1 MYCPANLDPG
11 YLCYYLVSAK
21 MQTFLLS
28 WAGSG
33 GTRNAL
39 TKGMIEWLEVSLPP
53 VSEQRAIAHVLRT
66 LDDEIKLNRRMNE
79 TLEETARA
87 LFKSWFVDFD
97 PVRDEVNDPVAGSS
111 LMGIGSM
118 NAENGQGLGSGV
130 EQPRAISLDKAA
142 GIASEVQE
150 LIRAGE
156 EHFAWELIRHLH
168 PADMGSIVAG
178 LPRSSRDAMV
188 HVMSPET
195 VAWMLRQMNPVEA
208 GRLGAR
214 LGSRMLTFVIG
225 QVHPNQALATLRRL
239 PILRAHEVVESLE
252 QPLADAETLAHEPD
266 TAGALMV
273 VQLPT
278 VGIDGLAEA
287 ARDSLRALSEIRN
300 KLTHI
305 FVVGEGDDLVGQI
318 SMVDL
323 ALADDSTSIRDIASS
338 IVATVTVD
346 TPAEECAR
354 LQRHYNLTQ
363 LPVVDGDRLIGVIL
377 EESLLSATVEQD
389 TRQMQQV
396 ASVAGETVGGPL
408 SDSVRTRLPWLTIN
422 LGTTFLAAATVAL
435 FESTL
440 TQVVVLAAFLPVVA
454 GQGGIGGTQ
463 TQTLIVRAI
472 ALGELVGVG
481 ARRLLAREAVL
492 GILHGVWLGVLV
504 AVIAILW
511 KQNLGLG
518 LVLGV
523 AMLGNMM
530 IAGSVGAGV
539 PLFLRRI
546 GMDPAVSSAVV
557 VTTVTDVFGFLL
569 FLGIASASI
578 SLIF

>member
-1 MYCPANLDPG
+1 MDVDP
-11 YLCYYLVSAK
+11 
-21 MQTFLLS
+21 
-28 WAGSG
+28 
-33 GTRNAL
+33 RN
-39 TKGMIEWLEVSLPP
+39 TESVP
-53 VSEQRAIAHVLRT
+53 VFEGDIQ
-66 LDDEIKLNRRMNE
+66 
-79 TLEETARA
+79 
-87 LFKSWFVDFD
+87 
-97 PVRDEVNDPVAGSS
+97 
-111 LMGIGSM
+111 
-118 NAENGQGLGSGV
+118 
-130 EQPRAISLDKAA
+130 QPQAISVEE
-142 GIASEVQE
+142 ASEIAGEVRE
-150 LIRAGE
+150 LVRAGRE
-156 EHFAWELIRHLH
+156 NAAWELIRRLH
-168 PADMGSIVAG
+168 PADMGSIVAS
-178 LPRSSRDAMV
+178 LPRPSREALV

-195 VAWMLRQMNPVEA
+195 VAWMLRQMNPVVA
-208 GRLGAR
+208 GRVGTRLGAQ
-214 LGSRMLTFVIG
+214 MLTFVLSQIR
-225 QVHPNQALATLRRL
+225 PNQALATLRQI
-239 PILRAHEVVESLE
+239 PILRPQKVAESLA
-252 QPLADAETLAHEPD
+252 QPLVAEEILSHDPD
-266 TAGALMV
+266 TAGSLMAT
-273 VQLPT
+273 QLPMVDT
-278 VGIDGLAEA
+278 NGLAEE
-287 ARDSLRALSEIRN
+287 ARESLRALRENRD
-300 KLTHI
+300 KLTHVY
-305 FVVGEGDDLVGQI
+305 VVQGSGVLVGQVG
-318 SMVDL
+318 MVDL
-323 ALADDSTSIRDIASS
+323 ALADDTTPIRTVASS

-363 LPVVDGDRLIGVIL
+363 IPVVDGNRLIGVIL
-377 EESLLSATVEQD
+377 SESLLSATVEQD

-396 ASVAGETVGGPL
+396 ANVAGETVDGPL
-408 SDSVRTRLPWLTIN
+408 SSSIRTRLPWLTVN

-463 TQTLIVRAI
+463 TLTLIVRAI

-481 ARRLLAREAVL
+481 ARRLLAREALL

-557 VTTVTDVFGFLL
+557 VTTFTDVFGFLL

-578 SLIF
+578 TLIT